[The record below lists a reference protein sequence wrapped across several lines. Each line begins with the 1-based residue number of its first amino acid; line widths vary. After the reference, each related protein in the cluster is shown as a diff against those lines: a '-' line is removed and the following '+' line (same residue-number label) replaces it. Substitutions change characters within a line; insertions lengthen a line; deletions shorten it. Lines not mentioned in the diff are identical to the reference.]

1 MPAHWTQEQIQAL
14 IKLYTDHTA
23 AEIGTILGHPERA
36 VANKAWKLGLRK
48 DKQWRIERLS
58 RNYFKPGQPAPNKG
72 KTWNDMF
79 TPEQQEKIRQNL
91 FKPGQPA
98 PNKGK
103 TWNDMFTPEQQE
115 KIRQNLFKPG
125 SRPHKLKPVGY
136 EMKNKNGYW
145 MVKVED
151 PNVFKLKHRV
161 LWEQHHGPIPE
172 GITIAFADGNKDN
185 ITIENLIAET
195 KLDRFSRCCSM
206 HTTMPPQLREL
217 YILKGQL
224 KRQINKKENKGNER
238 SD

>member
-1 MPAHWTQEQIQAL
+1 MPAHWTQEQIQTL

-91 FKPGQPA
+91 FKPG
-98 PNKGK
+98 
-103 TWNDMFTPEQQE
+103 
-115 KIRQNLFKPG
+115 

-145 MVKVED
+145 MVKVAD
-151 PNVFKLKHRV
+151 PNVFKLKHRI

-185 ITIENLIAET
+185 ITM
-195 KLDRFSRCCSM
+195 D
-206 HTTMPPQLREL
+206 
-217 YILKGQL
+217 
-224 KRQINKKENKGNER
+224 
-238 SD
+238 

>member
-1 MPAHWTQEQIQAL
+1 MPAHWTQEQIQTL

-91 FKPGQPA
+91 FKPG
-98 PNKGK
+98 
-103 TWNDMFTPEQQE
+103 
-115 KIRQNLFKPG
+115 
-125 SRPHKLKPVGY
+125 SRPHNLKPVGY

-145 MVKVED
+145 MVKVAD
-151 PNVFKLKHRV
+151 PNVFKLKHRI